1 MVYAIMH
8 TQSPPSS
15 LDDLARALSLL
26 DREGGLLRTVIDAI
40 PDLVFFK
47 DEAGRYLGCN
57 RAFEAYAGMPEARL
71 IGRTDAE
78 IFPSVVAD
86 AYVMRDRQVV
96 TAGVPMRNEEWVV
109 YPDNRRVLLDTLKT
123 PFKDRNGLLGL
134 IGISRDVTAQKQVED
149 ALRRSQTELEH
160 AQAVAQTGS
169 WCFDL
174 ISGQL
179 EWSAEARRIFGVNG
193 KAPLDHDAF
202 IEAVHPEDLLRVDQA
217 WQAALSGAPYDVQ
230 HRIRV
235 AGRLCW
241 IRMRAEF
248 QRDASGRMATA
259 IGTVQDI
266 TEQKLVEE
274 RLQQAA
280 AVFEHTAEGVLITDV
295 DHRIV
300 AINQAFTRITG
311 YSADEVMGDTPER
324 LHAGRGASP
333 FHEDMWKQV
342 ASTGHWQGEVWGR
355 RKAGEVFPLLLTLSL
370 VRDAE
375 GFITH
380 FVGLFSDISRMKETE
395 ARLQH
400 LAHFDALTAL
410 PNRVLL
416 NLRLEHAVERVRRS
430 GRMLAVLFMDIDRF
444 KNVNDSL
451 GHPAGDALL
460 VEIAGRLRG
469 RIRAEDTLARL
480 GGDEFVILLDRI
492 QRPADVATFAQ
503 EIIDLMNQP
512 FRLAN
517 GQEVFVGASIGIAMY
532 PQDTEEHLQLVRN
545 ADAALYEAKAGG
557 RNTYRFY
564 TEELTRAAQERLALE
579 AALRRALERN
589 ELVVHYQPV
598 VSVATGHMI
607 AVEALV
613 RWNHPQE
620 GLVSPLRFV
629 PVAEDTGLII
639 PLGAWVLR
647 AACRQ
652 GRRWLD
658 SGRLLSVAVNL
669 SSRQFADDN
678 LVDMV
683 RETLAETDFP
693 ARLLTLE
700 LTESTIMTRPD
711 QAIEMLGRLKALG
724 LKLSIDDFGTGY
736 SSLAYLKRFPVDTLK
751 IDRSFVADIVDD
763 EDDRMIVAAV
773 VVMAR
778 QLRLNVIAEG
788 VENADQFDY
797 LNRIGCAACQGY
809 LFGKPVPA
817 DELPPD

>member
-1 MVYAIMH
+1 
-8 TQSPPSS
+8 
-15 LDDLARALSLL
+15 
-26 DREGGLLRTVIDAI
+26 
-40 PDLVFFK
+40 
-47 DEAGRYLGCN
+47 
-57 RAFEAYAGMPEARL
+57 
-71 IGRTDAE
+71 
-78 IFPSVVAD
+78 
-86 AYVMRDRQVV
+86 
-96 TAGVPMRNEEWVV
+96 
-109 YPDNRRVLLDTLKT
+109 
-123 PFKDRNGLLGL
+123 
-134 IGISRDVTAQKQVED
+134 
-149 ALRRSQTELEH
+149 
-160 AQAVAQTGS
+160 
-169 WCFDL
+169 
-174 ISGQL
+174 
-179 EWSAEARRIFGVNG
+179 
-193 KAPLDHDAF
+193 
-202 IEAVHPEDLLRVDQA
+202 
-217 WQAALSGAPYDVQ
+217 
-230 HRIRV
+230 
-235 AGRLCW
+235 
-241 IRMRAEF
+241 
-248 QRDASGRMATA
+248 
-259 IGTVQDI
+259 
-266 TEQKLVEE
+266 
-274 RLQQAA
+274 
-280 AVFEHTAEGVLITDV
+280 
-295 DHRIV
+295 
-300 AINQAFTRITG
+300 
-311 YSADEVMGDTPER
+311 
-324 LHAGRGASP
+324 
-333 FHEDMWKQV
+333 
-342 ASTGHWQGEVWGR
+342 
-355 RKAGEVFPLLLTLSL
+355 
-370 VRDAE
+370 
-375 GFITH
+375 
-380 FVGLFSDISRMKETE
+380 MKETE

-430 GRMLAVLFMDIDRF
+430 GKMLAVLFMDIDRF

-724 LKLSIDDFGTGY
+724 VKLSIDDFGTGY